1 VARVL
6 IALGLTV
13 AVASALIAVPAL
25 AADPAAGGIYFR
37 SHCSV
42 CHGNAPNSA
51 PGVGPRLFGVVGRR
65 SGSLPGYAYSS
76 AMRQSGLVWSQDL
89 LDRYLTKPQALVKG
103 NKMPF
108 PGIPGAVDRENVVA
122 YLASLH

>member
-1 VARVL
+1 MH
-6 IALGLTV
+6 GLTV
-13 AVASALIAVPAL
+13 IVTLATIAAPAL
-25 AADPAAGGIYFR
+25 AADPAAGGMYFR

-42 CHGNAPNSA
+42 CHGNTPNSV

-65 SGSLPGYAYSS
+65 SGSLPGYAYSP
-76 AMRQSGLVWSQDL
+76 AMRQSGLVWSRDL
-89 LDRYLTKPQALVKG
+89 LNLYLTKPQSMVKG